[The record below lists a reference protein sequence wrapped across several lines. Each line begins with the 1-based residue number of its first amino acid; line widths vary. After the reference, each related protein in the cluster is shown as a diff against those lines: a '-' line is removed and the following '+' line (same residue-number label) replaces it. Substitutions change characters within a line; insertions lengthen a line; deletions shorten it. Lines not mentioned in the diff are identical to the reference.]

1 MHTDVHWGS
10 IIMKGS
16 ARAPITRVSSSLIIM
31 ILMIRQLIPIIPWTC
46 DMCEMIRAKLQQNGV
61 AYMKRAVLRVVD
73 SIAYTG
79 GRKKKLKLI

>member
-1 MHTDVHWGS
+1 
-10 IIMKGS
+10 
-16 ARAPITRVSSSLIIM
+16 
-31 ILMIRQLIPIIPWTC
+31 MIRQLIPIILWTC

-79 GRKKKLKLI
+79 GRKKN